1 MAPDAER
8 YAESIG
14 FPGVEISSAGYFPE
28 IGRQSPTFARAVAA
42 EFGVDLTSHQSIIV
56 SKEMLDRVDV
66 VFVFDEKNLFHL
78 RNFHAPVEV
87 ETKLLGYL
95 LEDTQVSIEDP
106 FAQEKTVYRQTYRRI
121 KDAIDRLHKVTTDT
135 VSAAGN

>member
-1 MAPDAER
+1 M
-8 YAESIG
+8 
-14 FPGVEISSAGYFPE
+14 
-28 IGRQSPTFARAVAA
+28 
-42 EFGVDLTSHQSIIV
+42 DLTSHQSIVV

-78 RNFHAPVEV
+78 RSFHAPVREK
-87 ETKLLGYL
+87 TKLLGYL

-106 FAQEKTVYRQTYRRI
+106 FAQEKAVYRQTYRRI
-121 KDAIDRLHKVTTDT
+121 KDAIDRLRKVTTDI